1 MNREQLGVLVV
12 ACTALVTLS
21 LSASAVA
28 GLGGGPD
35 TAMGGSSVFTEDATL
50 EDDLD
55 PESQN
60 LSSSPFLK
68 MLYEITPGTADDT
81 NTSNVSAETGGG
93 TSLLP
98 VAVLLGGLVFV
109 ATLLFVIWVWRLWSA
124 SHAGGSIDAE
134 AGETIFNGGSKDEQ
148 DRIDDFEFDTLGNE
162 VYRAWYQI
170 ARQLDTNRHR
180 SATSREL
187 ARYAVEEGLDPNAVE
202 TVTELFEAARYGNAT
217 VTDEDERRAREA
229 KDCLGLEEGEFS

>member
-28 GLGGGPD
+28 ELGGGSD
-35 TAMGGSSVFTEDATL
+35 AAMGGTSVFTEDATL
-50 EDDLD
+50 KDDLN

-60 LSSSPFLK
+60 LSRSPFLE
-68 MLYEITPGTADDT
+68 MLYELTPGTANET
-81 NTSNVSAETGGG
+81 NTSNVSAGTGGG

-98 VAVLLGGLVFV
+98 VVMLFGGLFAV
-109 ATLLFVIWVWRLWSA
+109 AGLLFLIWVWRLWSA
-124 SHAGGSIDAE
+124 SR
-134 AGETIFNGGSKDEQ
+134 AGESTDEDGGETVLNGGAEDNP
-148 DRIDDFEFDTLGNE
+148 DRTDDFEFDTLGNE

-170 ARQLDTNRHR
+170 ASRVDTNRRR

-202 TVTELFEAARYGNAT
+202 TVTELFETARYGNAT

-229 KDCLGLEEGEFS
+229 MARLGLEEEFS